1 MAIMRPECEAL
12 TRLLSGLAR
21 EIPDQDG
28 WGWGTPF
35 AQVTVKELKS
45 CLLELMA
52 SKEELCRKTEE
63 LMATREA
70 LEAERQR
77 YLVLFQYAPDAQ
89 VITDCDGLI
98 LQANRACARLLQVHP
113 DYLVEDKSLQT
124 FIVERD
130 RGRVLAGLQRMNAE
144 SLDEPCRYFCM
155 LQPRYED
162 PVLGILTVV
171 RVALQHEVKFHW
183 VIREAGTW
191 LEAPEH

>member
-1 MAIMRPECEAL
+1 MRPEREAL
-12 TRLLSGLAR
+12 TRLVSDLAR
-21 EIPDQDG
+21 EIPDRDG

-35 AQVTVKELKS
+35 ARVTLEELKS
-45 CLLELMA
+45 CLLELLA

-63 LMATREA
+63 LIATREA

-77 YLVLFQYAPDAQ
+77 YLALFQYAPDAQ
-89 VITDCDGLI
+89 VITNGAGLI

-113 DYLVEDKSLQT
+113 HYLLEDKSLQM

-130 RGRVLAGLQRMNAE
+130 RGRVLAGLQRINAE
-144 SLDEPCRYFCM
+144 LLDEPCRYICM

-171 RVALQHEVKFHW
+171 RIPLPHDVKFHW
-183 VIREAGTW
+183 VIREAGNW
-191 LEAPEH
+191 LEPSGQ